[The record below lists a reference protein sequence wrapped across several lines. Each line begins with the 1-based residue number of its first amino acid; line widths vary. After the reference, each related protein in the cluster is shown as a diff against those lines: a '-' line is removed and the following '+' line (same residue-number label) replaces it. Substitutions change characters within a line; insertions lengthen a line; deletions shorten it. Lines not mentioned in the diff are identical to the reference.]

1 MTYKSPTIFYSVIS
15 IIFVCNTWIFGSW
28 AIIVSFTVII
38 VVMIMIIII
47 LLFFTFGAYLL
58 SYHTTVIIGRIFKKI
73 ELSESIRYA
82 SGDPIESWL
91 HALLCLDVTNSIP
104 NISRLENYL

>member
-1 MTYKSPTIFYSVIS
+1 MTYKLKSPNIFGSVIS
-15 IIFVCNTWIFGSW
+15 IIFVCNTWIFGLWSV
-28 AIIVSFTVII
+28 IVSFTITVII
-38 VVMIMIIII
+38 VII
-47 LLFFTFGAYLL
+47 LLFSPFGAYLL
-58 SYHTTVIIGRIFKKI
+58 SFQTTVIIGRLFKKI

-104 NISRLENYL
+104 NINRLENYL